1 LKVPILIG
9 TSEGERA
16 FIGVREVV
24 AVVASM
30 REELDHPI
38 FTYSRA
44 PRSTEVTPLR
54 RYYGPILHPLAFD
67 RFPGLARLYD
77 LPGSE
82 GRASVPM
89 GFRGVPRHVVK
100 KAAEVMRATAGPPS
114 R

>member
-1 LKVPILIG
+1 LKVPIPIG

-44 PRSTEVTPLR
+44 PRSTQVTPLR

-67 RFPGLARLYD
+67 RFPGLAGYTIYLD
-77 LPGSE
+77 P
-82 GRASVPM
+82 RAEPLCQWVFEE
-89 GFRGVPRHVVK
+89 FRVTLSRRRPR
-100 KAAEVMRATAGPPS
+100 
-114 R
+114 